1 MDLRPIIHSL
11 FNQSEYPCFD
21 AARVRQLCASLA
33 SQGGNSMARKVGQII
48 ARGDRRWLIRVY
60 LGRDHETK
68 KRNYHNRTIHGSMR
82 EAQAYLTRKM
92 RERDLGRDLEG
103 AKITLNEYLD
113 RWLKTAVGPRVRP
126 KTFQDYQ
133 GMLHRY
139 VRPIL
144 GERILAALRPLDLQ
158 AMYQHM
164 TERGLS
170 ARTIRYAHVLM
181 KGAMQQAVRWRL
193 LLENPA
199 DGLKVP
205 QQVRNE
211 MRSLTVEQARVLL
224 KAAEG
229 TKYGPVLAVALTT
242 GMRPSEYLG
251 LKWQDIDW
259 ARQTVSVVRSIRR
272 LNGKWCFSDTKRLRS
287 RRPIKLQN
295 WIVSLLHDLHTKV
308 SAQDLY
314 PEARDLIFR
323 TPSGQPISADY
334 LAKHFRSILDIAGV
348 PRMRLYDLRHSAATI
363 ALAAGVSPKVVS
375 EQLGHASTAFTLDTY
390 AHVLPHMQDEAAA
403 RVEAMLFR
411 QTA

>member
-1 MDLRPIIHSL
+1 
-11 FNQSEYPCFD
+11 
-21 AARVRQLCASLA
+21 
-33 SQGGNSMARKVGQII
+33 MARKVGQII

-68 KRNYHNRTIHGSMR
+68 RRNNHNRTIHGSIR
-82 EAQAYLTRKM
+82 EAQTYLTRKL

-113 RWLKTAVGPRVRP
+113 RWLETAVRARVRP

-144 GERILAALRPLDLQ
+144 GDRVLAGMSPLDLQ
-158 AMYQHM
+158 TMYQQM

-170 ARTIRYAHVLM
+170 ARTVRYAHVVV
-181 KGAMQQAVRWRL
+181 KSAMQQAVRWRL

-199 DGLKVP
+199 DGLRVP
-205 QQVRNE
+205 QQPRNE
-211 MRSLTVEQARVLL
+211 MRALSGDQARTLL

-229 TKYGPVLAVALTT
+229 TKYGPVVAIALTT

-272 LNGKWCFSDTKRLRS
+272 LNGKWCFSDTKRSRS
-287 RRPIKLQN
+287 RRPIKLQG
-295 WIVSLLHDLHTKV
+295 WIVALLRDLQTKT
-308 SAQDLY
+308 SAQDLN

-323 TPSGQPISADY
+323 TESG
-334 LAKHFRSILDIAGV
+334 
-348 PRMRLYDLRHSAATI
+348 
-363 ALAAGVSPKVVS
+363 
-375 EQLGHASTAFTLDTY
+375 
-390 AHVLPHMQDEAAA
+390 
-403 RVEAMLFR
+403 
-411 QTA
+411 